1 MDQWLSIRRRTVKLL
16 EKNIEVN
23 LHELGFDNI
32 FLAITITKIDK
43 LHFIKSKIFCE
54 SNNTIKRMKRQL
66 TEWEKLFADYMY
78 AYI

>member
-32 FLAITITKIDK
+32 FLALTITKIDK
-43 LHFIKSKIFCE
+43 LHLIKKTFMYQTCFETHNLVS
-54 SNNTIKRMKRQL
+54 QV
-66 TEWEKLFADYMY
+66 KL
-78 AYI
+78 